1 VREEAFV
8 NGYAYFL
15 LLLMYFMYFLF
26 CVFFMRVNEGRVLS
40 KCSSEYYIIGIRTAQ
55 RCIETVKALQKVLFS
70 SFSHLLIIYCSVRMQ
85 GSTQRVR

>member
-1 VREEAFV
+1 MREEAFV

-55 RCIETVKALQKVLFS
+55 RCIETVKFFFVKGQCYKMAIF
-70 SFSHLLIIYCSVRMQ
+70 I
-85 GSTQRVR
+85 

>member
-1 VREEAFV
+1 MREEAFV

-15 LLLMYFMYFLF
+15 LLLMYLMYF

-55 RCIETVKALQKVLFS
+55 RCIETVKFFFVKGQCYKMAIF
-70 SFSHLLIIYCSVRMQ
+70 I
-85 GSTQRVR
+85 